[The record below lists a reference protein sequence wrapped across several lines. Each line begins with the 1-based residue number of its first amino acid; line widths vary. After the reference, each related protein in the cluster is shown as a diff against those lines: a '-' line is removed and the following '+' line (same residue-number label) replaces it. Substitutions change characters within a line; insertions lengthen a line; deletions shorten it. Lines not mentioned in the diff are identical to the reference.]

1 MPICE
6 QKTTRVRK
14 EERKTQVRRG
24 TKRENTMKKKEKEAE
39 KHPHAPL
46 TQRSITS
53 SGLYLQDYVL
63 VV

>member
-1 MPICE
+1 
-6 QKTTRVRK
+6 
-14 EERKTQVRRG
+14 
-24 TKRENTMKKKEKEAE
+24 MKKKNEKEVE

-63 VV
+63 VVERSSVNGISAVKVLPKSTDLKC